1 MTMSDKGTGQQH
13 FKSNY
18 IEVIKRIIPEYY
30 DETEYNLFGS
40 EEDLQYR
47 VLGSI
52 LYVTNN
58 VSSLIGS
65 PTTYN
70 LQVSSF
76 SSNNDYIPYCIPFN
90 NLTDVSPTT
99 YENYVLRP
107 LGKTFASFTNEGQ
120 FSDFLLASALPHTQF
135 NYVSEF
141 FAQQFSAVVDP
152 NITSVSAVSNTLIDK
167 LGWVYFQNTSGTIVD
182 GDSVGVSSFI
192 YSSLMENT
200 FYGKRIKTSDGMRNL
215 FKWMYHNS
223 KGTSDEWV
231 SVRNKYLPTPFNSPS
246 STYNVEPGLTPN
258 YYASGGQLVSALDTL
273 VNVWVN
279 EDDPNSLYYR
289 DIVNA
294 SLLGLDV
301 SRMENAGPMSK
312 MLKALAYGFYDVQTS
327 IRDIQYL
334 LDIERCPE
342 EFLQYLARYLG
353 WTFFS
358 DEPDKWRDQ
367 LRQAIYLYKAKGTRQ
382 ALANAINMVIP
393 SSVYSPNDTVSG
405 VQELWESYVPN
416 LLYYTLKTETDI
428 SNNKQYLDLKSS
440 WNTALTASGHTQR
453 LDNFDRANPDT
464 NIRFVV
470 DAILELLDTQYH
482 YLDIGGTHYK
492 KTAFWRAQQTRG
504 KQPGYEYRGAL
515 LTIPP
520 WEENRFYQNCAVG
533 PNMDNFVRTL
543 SSILSRPYTEAGCGV
558 AASAANNVANYILS
572 SISIKDVNGINE
584 PGWGANN
591 TFKFM
596 TSSLKLP
603 FNYSKVI
610 STGDLEGMSVF
621 DYWNSKSSEVHSKF
635 HASSIDFSSNDFT
648 NLAKTKIGRKGIPTV
663 VDIFRQFAPFHTL
676 NKIFVGSGIQD
687 YYYRTRTDADG
698 YPNTDNPGVAW
709 SGIFDLEVVNT
720 IQSDMDQLHSTYAIS
735 AFPGA
740 WAAGGSFSGVGV
752 FPSVWTPQNGR
763 YLPSATLHGTK
774 GTGPQGYFWS
784 GGISGT
790 QRGPIDPAPQGNKAI
805 IARRTAGR
813 RRDLKYKFTGWAQ
826 NRQGLNQPIAT
837 DWFGMSGG
845 ALQPVLKN
853 RGLNIPGFVP
863 KGFNFSSQSFV
874 DTSGSL
880 SSVYSYYNSS
890 STPFFEFQDSDFFPA
905 RAIPDFEAN
914 ASSFNQLRDV
924 FGSQILRAMT
934 TLFIRRGRK
943 DSRWY
948 RFTDQGFENFKF
960 GTGIQQLYQDYNN
973 SFRRQLQCWV
983 DQETQVDGD
992 RYAGGFN
999 ILAHV
1004 FGPLF
1009 FNNNFSIKGNIQ
1021 KSLGSRAFP
1030 KTYGGSISSIHP
1042 DWSGVVATPAVNA
1055 NNIYINTAGTRVD
1068 LTEGILEAGAFGS
1081 FANYLD
1087 IFETPSTAYQSNR
1100 TLLSGIEFVS
1110 TKVNSIAVWNNP
1122 SNPSYNIDLI
1132 SASGITFLQR
1142 HNTNNPLRTIRAR
1155 FPLEGNMNYSY
1166 NGRDMFSP
1174 KDDSLTSKSLSAI
1187 AGWQLQESTRTPNIN
1202 SAGHLTNANAT
1213 QSFVVESAGSALP
1226 YVQLMGVGGYSGTGV
1241 VGVMSGV
1248 LGLSHTPNLAT
1259 VTSFPDIQ
1267 TPANLRP
1274 LTPADSYQISFEASG
1289 KPAATNSRICY
1300 ALFNQTSQKQW
1311 VEPTGQWRDMEA
1323 TYSSNLVNVMT
1334 SSVGSEPDWHLY
1346 KGTITTSS
1354 IFSQNDNYQL
1364 IIAPGRRHTSVPA
1377 TASTH
1382 FRVRNIKV
1390 ENHEQGITNI
1400 TAGRQGNK
1408 LFKDEQYLLGINARV
1423 AHIPAGQANIKDEKL
1438 YVRIVTDPKPFVGN
1452 GWVDSCKNWFYNW
1465 DTKSWAQVK
1474 GAHAESQ
1481 WKEIPIAASSLE
1493 PTRHVMEF
1501 NTLNNRTPLKYH
1513 SISKDGPLG
1522 GYFVD
1527 AGPVHDDQTVYYVEV
1542 GKPKNTGEFNGA
1554 TLLGVDIVNK
1564 RYNVY
1569 AEDYSKKDFADI
1581 FDFFDDLNVSKSSRD
1596 AQDSSGTYLLSG
1608 GSRSEY
1614 LEYWGGSHSATNGV
1628 YGFREND

>member
-1 MTMSDKGTGQQH
+1 MSDKGAGQEH

-18 IEVIKRIIPEYY
+18 IEVIRRIVPEYY
-30 DETEYNLFGS
+30 ESTEYNLFGS

-52 LYVTNN
+52 LYLARN
-58 VSSLIGS
+58 VSSLIGA

-76 SSNNDYIPYCIPFN
+76 SGNESYVPYFVPFN

-99 YENYVLRP
+99 YEKYVLRP
-107 LGKTFASFTNEGQ
+107 LGKTFGSFTNKEE
-120 FSDFLLASALPHTQF
+120 FSNFLLTSALPHTEF
-135 NYVSEF
+135 NNVSEF
-141 FAQQFSAVVDP
+141 FGSSFSSIVDP
-152 NITSVSAVSNTLIDK
+152 NVTTMSGVANTLIDK

-182 GDSVGVSSFI
+182 SNSVGVSSFL
-192 YSSLMENT
+192 YSSLMDNVY
-200 FYGKRIKTSDGMRNL
+200 YGKRIKTSDGVSNL
-215 FKWMYHNS
+215 FKWMYTNS
-223 KGTSDEWV
+223 KGSSAEWAP
-231 SVRNKYLPTPFNSPS
+231 VRNKFLPIPFNNPS
-246 STYNVEPGLTPN
+246 STFIPATGEVGNF
-258 YYASGGQLVSALDTL
+258 YASGGQLVSALDTL

-279 EDDPNSLYYR
+279 EDDPNSLYFR

-301 SRMENAGPMSK
+301 SRMENSGPMGK

-327 IRDIQYL
+327 VRDIQYL
-334 LDIERCPE
+334 LDIDECPE
-342 EFLQYLARYLG
+342 EFLQYLGRYLG

-367 LRQAIYLYKAKGTRQ
+367 LKQAIYLYKAKGTRQ
-382 ALANAINMVIP
+382 ALANAVNMVIP
-393 SSVYSPNDTVSG
+393 SSVYNPVATTSG
-405 VQELWESYVPN
+405 LQELWESYIPN
-416 LLYYTLKTETDI
+416 ILYYTLRTETDLGT
-428 SNNKQYLDLKSS
+428 SRSAYLNFKSS
-440 WNTALTASGHTQR
+440 WTQSLAASGIPIKLSNYDPQN
-453 LDNFDRANPDT
+453 LDNNV
-464 NIRFVV
+464 RFAV
-470 DAILELLDTQYH
+470 DAILELLDYEYG
-482 YLDIGGTHYK
+482 YLQIGGIPYK
-492 KTAFWRAQQTRG
+492 ETAFWKAQEARGIRA
-504 KQPGYEYRGAL
+504 GYQYRDTF

-520 WEENRFYQNCAVG
+520 WEENRFYQNAKIG
-533 PNMDNFVRTL
+533 PNVDSFIRSV
-543 SSILSRPYTEAGCGV
+543 SSVLSRTYTKAGCGV
-558 AASAANNVANYILS
+558 SATAANSVAKYIS
-572 SISIKDVNGINE
+572 SSVSIKDVNGINE

-591 TFKFM
+591 NFKFM
-596 TSSLKLP
+596 SSSLQLP
-603 FNYSKVI
+603 FNYEEVI
-610 STGDLEGMSVF
+610 RRGDLNSMSVF
-621 DYWNSKSSEVHSKF
+621 DYWNSKSSTVHSKF
-635 HASSIDFSSNDFT
+635 HMSSIDMSANSYT
-648 NLAKTKIGRKGIPTV
+648 NLAGTKLGRKGIPTI
-663 VDIFRQFAPFHTL
+663 VDIFRQFAPFHTI
-676 NKIFVGSGIQD
+676 NQIYVGSGVYD
-687 YYYRTRTDADG
+687 NYCWTRHGTNV
-698 YPNTDNPGVAW
+698 PFTPGASGVEW
-709 SGIFDLEVVNT
+709 SGIMDIEVVNT
-720 IQSDMDQLHSTYAIS
+720 IQSDMDQLHSTYTAS

-752 FPSVWTPQNGR
+752 FPSVWDPQNGR

-784 GGISGT
+784 GGGDEDDF
-790 QRGPIDPAPQGNKAI
+790 GLKKL

-813 RRDLKYKFTGWAQ
+813 RKDLKYKFTGWAQ

-845 ALQPVLKN
+845 TIQPVLKA
-853 RGLNIPGFVP
+853 RGLNLPGFVP
-863 KGFNFSSQSFV
+863 KGFNFSSQNFV

-880 SSVYSYYNSS
+880 SSVYAYQTTNR
-890 STPFFEFQDSDFFPA
+890 TPFFEFHTSSFFPA
-905 RAIPDFEAN
+905 RGIPDFQPN

-934 TLFIRRGRK
+934 TIFIKRGRK

-960 GTGIQQLYQDYNN
+960 GTGVQKLYWDYNN
-973 SFRRQLQCWV
+973 IFRRQLQCWV
-983 DQETQVDGD
+983 DQKAQVSTN

-1021 KSLGSRAFP
+1021 DNLGSASYP
-1030 KTYGGSISSIHP
+1030 GYHKGSISSTNP
-1042 DWSGVVATPAVNA
+1042 DWSGVVATPAVVGNDTYV
-1055 NNIYINTAGTRVD
+1055 NTSGGNIT
-1068 LTEGILEAGAFGS
+1068 LTPGILAANAFGTYT
-1081 FANYLD
+1081 NYLD
-1087 IFETPSTAYQSNR
+1087 AYEHPNSNYFSNR
-1100 TLLSGIEFVS
+1100 TLLSGIEFVAPS
-1110 TKVNSIAVWNNP
+1110 VNSVAVWNNK
-1122 SNPSYNIDLI
+1122 SNPAYNLDLI
-1132 SASGITFLQR
+1132 SPNGITLVQR
-1142 HNTNNPLRTIRAR
+1142 HATDNPFETIRTR
-1155 FPLEGNMNYSY
+1155 FTLNGNMNYSY
-1166 NGRDMFSP
+1166 NGRDMYP
-1174 KDDSLTSKSLSAI
+1174 PRSLQSLQSKSLSAI
-1187 AGWQLQESTRTPNIN
+1187 AGWQLQEETRTPNI
-1202 SAGHLTNANAT
+1202 STAGHLPNANAT

-1226 YVQLMGVGGYSGTGV
+1226 YVQLMGVGGHSGIGV

-1248 LGLSHTPNLAT
+1248 LGSSQTPNLAT
-1259 VTSFPDIQ
+1259 FVNVTDRQ

-1289 KPAATNSRICY
+1289 RSAADDRICY
-1300 ALFNQTSQKQW
+1300 AVFNQTAQKNW
-1311 VEPTGQWRDMEA
+1311 VESTGQWRDIKT

-1364 IIAPGRRHTSVPA
+1364 IIAPGRRHISVPA

-1390 ENHEQGITNI
+1390 ENQEQGITNI

-1408 LFKDEQYLLGINARV
+1408 LFKDEQYLLGIEARV
-1423 AHIPAGQANIKDEKL
+1423 AKLAYASTNRDEKL
-1438 YVRIVTDPKPFVGN
+1438 YVRIVTDPKPFLGN
-1452 GWVDSCKNWFYNW
+1452 GWESFAKNWCYDW
-1465 DTKSWAQVK
+1465 TAKSWSEAT
-1474 GAHAESQ
+1474 ATRAERQ
-1481 WKEIPIAASSLE
+1481 WKQLPFPGSSIDT
-1493 PTRHVMEF
+1493 TRHVLEF
-1501 NTLNNRTPLKYH
+1501 NTLNSRTPLKYN
-1513 SISKDGPLG
+1513 SLSKDGPLG
-1522 GYFVD
+1522 GYFAS

-1542 GKPKNTGEFNGA
+1542 GKPNPTGEYNGV

-1569 AEDYSKKDFADI
+1569 AEDYSKKDFVDI
-1581 FDFFDDLNVSKSSRD
+1581 FDFFDDLNISKSSRD
-1596 AQDSSGTYLLSG
+1596 ARDSSGTYLLSG